1 MVQYYP
7 AVSIPVAAR
16 RASMKYS
23 RQIVKRIRV
32 PFLSAMIA
40 TLTAAVPAV
49 QAYEVWLTD
58 QSDTGK
64 ESGGFLYIYDG
75 AQLAANPSSAKPSQT
90 IDFSGEIGT
99 FCEEATKK
107 AVRRPHMLFF
117 NAGQDHAIISFLSGQ
132 VLFMDAAT
140 KKPDAC
146 LSMGKNVHAA
156 WPTPDQKMA
165 IAANI
170 AEKKFIRIWTDY
182 AAHKFTFDPEKD
194 VINLGAMEGGER
206 PDTSPICPITESSSR
221 YAFVTLRGGGLIV
234 VDVTATPMA
243 VVATLNNNQIHPAGC
258 GGIQAGDTLYI
269 NSGGGWPV
277 APLSYD
283 VYAID
288 MSNLPK
294 SVSAKLVSQR
304 DDRFADSHGMAAVGR
319 YVWSADRAGNNV
331 EIIDTLSNLS
341 VGSVDLTTDANRD
354 PAPDLMDVAP
364 DGQYVFV
371 GLRGP
376 NPLTGNDKTV
386 NNAKGTVPGVGVIHV
401 DADGK
406 IGHYKG
412 QAAITNL
419 KDGKETAD
427 THGIAIR
434 TTGESRTITSFPIG
448 TIVEGGALP
457 KKKK

>member
-1 MVQYYP
+1 M
-7 AVSIPVAAR
+7 R
-16 RASMKYS
+16 YS
-23 RQIVKRIRV
+23 GQLSRRIRV
-32 PFLSAMIA
+32 SFLSAAIA
-40 TLTAAVPAV
+40 TLIAAAPSA

-75 AQLAANPSSAKPSQT
+75 AQLAAAPSSAKPSQT
-90 IDFSGEIGT
+90 IDFSGEIGK

-194 VINLGAMEGGER
+194 VLNLAAMEGGER

-234 VDVTATPMA
+234 VDVTATPMT

-304 DDRFADSHGMAAVGR
+304 DDKFADSHGMAAVGR

-341 VGSVDLTTDANRD
+341 VGSVDLTTDANQD

-376 NPLTGNDKTV
+376 IPLTGNDKNV
-386 NNAKGTVPGVGVIHV
+386 NNAKGTIPGVGVIHV

-412 QAAITNL
+412 QAAITNM

>member
-1 MVQYYP
+1 MTHPEYTLP
-7 AVSIPVAAR
+7 PGRLLRIVALLA
-16 RASMKYS
+16 AL
-23 RQIVKRIRV
+23 V
-32 PFLSAMIA
+32 P
-40 TLTAAVPAV
+40 AVPAA

-75 AQLAANPSSAKPSQT
+75 AQLAANPSSVKPTQV
-90 IDFSGEIGT
+90 IDFSGEIGK

-117 NAGQDHAIISFLSGQ
+117 NASQDHALISFLSGQ
-132 VLFMDAAT
+132 VLIMDAAT
-140 KKPDAC
+140 KKPEAC

-182 AAHKFTFDPEKD
+182 AAHKYSFDPDKD
-194 VINLGAMEGGER
+194 VLNLAALESGER

-221 YAFVTLRGGGLIV
+221 YAFVTLRGGGLLV
-234 VDVTATPMA
+234 VDVTATPLK
-243 VVATLNNNQIHPAGC
+243 VVATMDNNQIHPAGC
-258 GGIQAGDTLYI
+258 GGIQSGGTMYI

-283 VYAID
+283 VYALDI
-288 MSNLPK
+288 SNLPK
-294 SVSAKLVSQR
+294 SISAKLVSQR
-304 DDRFADSHGMAAVGR
+304 DDKFADSHGMASVGR

-341 VGSVDLTTDANRD
+341 VGSVDLVSSANAD

-376 NPLTGNDKTV
+376 NPLTGNDKNA
-386 NNAKGTVPGVGVIHV
+386 NNAKGTIPGVGVIHV
-401 DADGK
+401 DAGGK
-406 IGHYKG
+406 VGHYKG
-412 QAAITNL
+412 QAAITNM

-427 THGIAIR
+427 THGIAVR
-434 TTGESRTITSFPIG
+434 
-448 TIVEGGALP
+448 
-457 KKKK
+457 K

>member
-1 MVQYYP
+1 MKTRSLLPFVLFMTVLSLTS
-7 AVSIPVAAR
+7 ASWFVAQAE
-16 RASMKYS
+16 
-23 RQIVKRIRV
+23 
-32 PFLSAMIA
+32 
-40 TLTAAVPAV
+40 
-49 QAYEVWLTD
+49 AYEVWLTD

-75 AQLAANPSSAKPSQT
+75 AQLAANPSTVKPNQT
-90 IDFSGEIGT
+90 IDFSGDIGK

-107 AVRRPHMLFF
+107 PVRRPHMLFF
-117 NAGQDHAIISFLSGQ
+117 NAKQDHAIISFLSGQ

-182 AAHKFTFDPEKD
+182 AAHKFGFDPEKD
-194 VINLGAMEGGER
+194 VLNLTAWEGGER
-206 PDTSPICPITESSSR
+206 PDTAPICPITESTSK
-221 YAFVTLRGGGLIV
+221 YAFVTLRGGGLLV
-234 VDVTATPMA
+234 VDVAVTPMK
-243 VVATLNNNQIHPAGC
+243 VVATLDNNQIHPAGC
-258 GGIQAGDTLYI
+258 GGIESDSTMYI

-283 VYAID
+283 LYALD
-288 MSNLPK
+288 LSNLPK
-294 SVSAKLVSQR
+294 SISAKLLSQR
-304 DDRFADSHGMAAVGR
+304 DSQFSDSHGMAAVGR
-319 YVWSADRAGNNV
+319 YVWSADRAGNNI

-341 VGSVDLTTDANRD
+341 VGSVDLVTSANND

-376 NPLTGNDKTV
+376 APLTGNDKTV
-386 NNAKGTVPGVGVIHV
+386 NNAKGTIPGVGVIHV
-401 DADGK
+401 DAGGK
-406 IGHYKG
+406 VGHYKG
-412 QAAITNL
+412 QATITNM

-427 THGIAIR
+427 THGIAVR
-434 TTGESRTITSFPIG
+434 
-448 TIVEGGALP
+448 
-457 KKKK
+457 K

>member
-1 MVQYYP
+1 MSQLGTRGRRGCCATIVGAGVTLGAALGGGAP
-7 AVSIPVAAR
+7 AS
-16 RASMKYS
+16 
-23 RQIVKRIRV
+23 
-32 PFLSAMIA
+32 
-40 TLTAAVPAV
+40 
-49 QAYEVWLTD
+49 AYEVWLTD

-64 ESGGFLYIYDG
+64 ESGGYLHIFDG
-75 AQLAANPSSAKPSQT
+75 TQLAAHPASAKPTTT
-90 IDFSGEIGT
+90 IDFSGDIGK

-117 NAGQDHAIISFLSGQ
+117 NNNQDHAIISFLSGH

-182 AAHKFTFDPEKD
+182 AAHKFSFDPEKD
-194 VINLGAMEGGER
+194 VVNLVAFEGGER

-221 YAFVTLRGGGLIV
+221 YAFVTLRGGGLV
-234 VDVTATPMA
+234 VMDVTTTPMKA
-243 VVATLNNNQIHPAGC
+243 VAMLDNNQIHPAGC
-258 GGIQAGDTLYI
+258 GGVQVGGTMYM

-283 VYAID
+283 VYALDI
-288 MSNLPK
+288 SNLPAK
-294 SVSAKLVSQR
+294 VSAKLVSQR
-304 DDRFADSHGMAAVGR
+304 DDKFADSHGMAGVGR

-341 VGSVDLTTDANRD
+341 VGAIDLVAEGNAD

-376 NPLTGNDKTV
+376 NPLTGNDKV
-386 NNAKGTVPGVGVIHV
+386 VHNAKGTIPGVGVIHV
-401 DADGK
+401 DAGGK
-406 IGHYKG
+406 VGHYKG
-412 QAAITNL
+412 QAVITNK
-419 KDGKETAD
+419 KDDKETAD
-427 THGIAIR
+427 THGIAVR
-434 TTGESRTITSFPIG
+434 
-448 TIVEGGALP
+448 
-457 KKKK
+457 K

>member
-1 MVQYYP
+1 MT
-7 AVSIPVAAR
+7 S
-16 RASMKYS
+16 
-23 RQIVKRIRV
+23 
-32 PFLSAMIA
+32 FLRH
-40 TLTAAVPAV
+40 LTAQIRTICVGLCFVALTVPAAE
-49 QAYEVWLTD
+49 AYEVWLTD

-64 ESGGFLYIYDG
+64 ESGGFLYVYDG
-75 AQLAANPSSAKPSQT
+75 AQLAANPTTAKPAQT
-90 IDFSGEIGT
+90 IDFSGEIGK
-99 FCEEATKK
+99 FCEQATKK

-117 NAGQDHAIISFLSGQ
+117 NADQDHAIISFLSGQ

-140 KKPDAC
+140 KKADAC

-156 WPTPDQKMA
+156 WPTPDQRMA

-194 VINLGAMEGGER
+194 VINLGAMESGER

-221 YAFVTLRGGGLIV
+221 YAFITLRGGGLIV
-234 VDVTATPMA
+234 VDVTTTPMK
-243 VVATLNNNQIHPAGC
+243 VVATLDNNQIHPAGC
-258 GGIQAGDTLYI
+258 GGIQSGGTIYI

-283 VYAID
+283 VYALD
-288 MSNLPK
+288 LSNLPK
-294 SVSAKLVSQR
+294 SISAKLVSQR
-304 DDRFADSHGMAAVGR
+304 DDKFADSHGMASVGR
-319 YVWSADRAGNNV
+319 YIWSADRAGNNI

-341 VGSVDLTTDANRD
+341 VGSVDLVTDANKD

-376 NPLTGNDKTV
+376 APLTGNDKTV
-386 NNAKGTVPGVGVIHV
+386 NNAKGTIPGVGVIHV
-401 DADGK
+401 DGGGK
-406 IGHYKG
+406 VGHYKG
-412 QAAITNL
+412 QAAITNM

-427 THGIAIR
+427 THGIAVR
-434 TTGESRTITSFPIG
+434 
-448 TIVEGGALP
+448 
-457 KKKK
+457 K